1 MHALVLVFLAIGAS
15 DAKRLSGMR
24 MSTMSGI
31 PGYALERIS
40 ADDKIHLNF
49 QRQRRRMKLRQ
60 MKRRQMNR
68 L

>member
-31 PGYALERIS
+31 PG
-40 ADDKIHLNF
+40 DDKIHLNF